1 MPSDVPITASSVVC
15 VDGFISRRDN
25 RETRPFFSLRLG
37 AGGLGLFPWVGW
49 DSKSVSLEVS
59 MTDFSEDMELASGA
73 DNTGKASRC
82 GL

>member
-15 VDGFISRRDN
+15 VDGFRSRRDN
-25 RETRPFFSLRLG
+25 RGKNPFLSWRLETG
-37 AGGLGLFPWVGW
+37 ALGLLPWVGW

-73 DNTGKASRC
+73 DNPGKFSTY